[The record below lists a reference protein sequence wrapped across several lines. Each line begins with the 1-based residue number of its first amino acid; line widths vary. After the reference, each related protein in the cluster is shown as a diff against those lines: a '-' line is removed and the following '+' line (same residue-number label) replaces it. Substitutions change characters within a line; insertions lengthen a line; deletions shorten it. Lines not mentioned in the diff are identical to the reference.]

1 MTEQL
6 KELVKEDIR
15 RQIDTPMDGIPVDTP
30 MAVVY
35 SYDAR
40 VKDDILTLKQGG
52 RIALTFQRKKPQG
65 ATAP

>member
-15 RQIDTPMDGIPVDTP
+15 RQITPMDDIPTDTPMEVI
-30 MAVVY
+30 Y

-52 RIALTFQRKKPQG
+52 RIALTFQRKKSQG